1 VYSASRGMTGK
12 PMTRTKG
19 AKQGGQRGGFALAA
33 AVIVVASGVVGLG
46 CSDEHAPAAPASL
59 AGTMSLDGVACGA
72 GLVAPVGHAAIV
84 ELASFGGD
92 EVFVQDVSNDGVVVG
107 SQRAADGRFHA
118 FRYTDEGGLQD
129 LGLGGPAYASAIGAD
144 GSIVG
149 QADRGDGVVVG
160 YRYTAAGGRVQLCET
175 ECSVWDVNGHEQA
188 VGLMLDPKNA
198 LAWQAF
204 IHDPRAGQE
213 PHAEVRLLG
222 TLGGARSS
230 ASGIND
236 LGVVVGNAQL
246 ADSAQ
251 NDIGH
256 AFTWDMSN
264 GMRDLNARAGASGA
278 GWVLKTASD
287 VSATAVTGYGTFQG
301 HTRPFVFDLTT
312 STVHGLGLP
321 ADAPNAYGWALDAQG
336 DVVGWSARDDRLNE
350 AFVYSANFGLRRL
363 TDLVDPALAWDLQQA
378 TGLNDRG
385 VIVGWGYHAGLARGF
400 KLTLPL
406 CHTAAGG

>member
-1 VYSASRGMTGK
+1 
-12 PMTRTKG
+12 MTRTMG
-19 AKQGGQRGGFALAA
+19 AERGGQVGGWLALVA
-33 AVIVVASGVVGLG
+33 AVIVILGVVGLG
-46 CSDEHAPAAPASL
+46 CTEEHAPAAAAPL
-59 AGTMSLDGVACGA
+59 AGTVSLDGVACGA
-72 GLVAPVGHAAIV
+72 GLVALAGHAAIV
-84 ELASFGGD
+84 ELPSLGGD

-107 SQRAADGRFHA
+107 SQRGTDGHFHA

-129 LGLGGPAYASAIGAD
+129 LGIGGPAYASAIGAD

-149 QADRGDGVVVG
+149 QADRGDGSGAVVG
-160 YRYTAAGGRVQLCET
+160 YRYTAVGGRVQVCET
-175 ECSVWDVNGHEQA
+175 ECSIWDVNGHEQA

-204 IHDPRAGQE
+204 VSDPHAGQE
-213 PHAEVRLLG
+213 PRAGVRLLG

-256 AFTWDMSN
+256 AFTWDASN
-264 GMRDLNARAGASGA
+264 GMRDLNALAGASGA
-278 GWVLKTASD
+278 GWVLKAASD
-287 VSATAVTGYGTFQG
+287 VSATALTGYGTFQG

-312 STVHGLGLP
+312 STVRGLGLP
-321 ADAPNAYGWALDAQG
+321 PDAPNAYGWALDVQG

-363 TDLVDPALAWDLQQA
+363 SDFVDPALAWDLQQA
-378 TGLNDRG
+378 IGLNDRG
-385 VIVGWGYHAGLARGF
+385 VIVGWGYHGGVARGF

-406 CHTAAGG
+406 CHSARAGG